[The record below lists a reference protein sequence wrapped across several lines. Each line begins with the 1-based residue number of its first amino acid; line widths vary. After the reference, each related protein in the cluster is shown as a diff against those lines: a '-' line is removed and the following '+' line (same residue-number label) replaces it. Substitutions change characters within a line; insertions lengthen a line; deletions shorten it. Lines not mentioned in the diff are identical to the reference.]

1 MLLCIHGKADNE
13 IVVDEHFISIFNSQI
28 NCYEGFS
35 TGLLDL
41 YFLIYLSC
49 LFFMKY
55 AIAVLFLYI
64 FKQFSH
70 NKIANSNRKSIRR
83 ACWPLDHHHYGPLR
97 LLFWCWWKHLRK
109 NKLWMLKYR
118 NWNYNLDYE
127 TKLTSGQWSA
137 LVDLVINRSTSLRW
151 YLVSNSELEL
161 GKCK

>member
-1 MLLCIHGKADNE
+1 MSCFYAFMEKLIMKLLLMS
-13 IVVDEHFISIFNSQI
+13 ISYQSSIPKLIATKVLVQVYSI
-28 NCYEGFS
+28 S
-35 TGLLDL
+35 TSWCLKLL
-41 YFLIYLSC
+41 I
-49 LFFMKY
+49 FMKW
-55 AIAVLFLYI
+55 AILVLFLYI
-64 FKQFSH
+64 FKQFSQ
-70 NKIANSNRKSIRR
+70 IANSNRKSIRR
-83 ACWPLDHHHYGPLR
+83 ARWPLDHHHYGPLR